1 MNIHEYQAKDIL
13 KKYGVPVL
21 RNGIART
28 PDEAQKIAQNLGSQ
42 VCVVKAQ
49 VHTGGRGK
57 AGGVKL
63 VKSPQ
68 EAEEVASKM
77 LGTDLVTH
85 QSGSLGKPVSKV
97 LVEEGCDIAKEFYVS
112 LLLDRSKAL
121 LAFMVSR
128 EGGVEIEKLAHENPE
143 KILTVHFDP
152 HFGLLKFQQAELV
165 QFLVDDK
172 NLQKKLSPLLVKLVQ
187 VFIHNDCSMLELNPL
202 VLTKAD
208 EFIALDAKISF
219 DDNALYR
226 HPEIEALRDLKQEDA
241 AEMEAKKF
249 GLNYIS
255 LDGNIACLVNG
266 AGLAMA
272 TMDIIKL
279 HGGSPANFLD
289 VGGSATTE
297 AVTEAFKIILK
308 DKKVKAILVNIFG
321 GIMKCDVV
329 ANGIVGALKNV
340 PLPVPLVVRLEGTN
354 VEIGK
359 RILDETDFDIITA
372 QGMEE
377 AAEKVTKAAKTTGT
391 ASKIKTPHRS
401 YRG

>member
-13 KKYGVPVL
+13 KKYGVSVL
-21 RNGIART
+21 KNGVATT
-28 PDEAQKIAQNLGSQ
+28 PDEAENIAKNLGSS

-49 VHTGGRGK
+49 VHAGGRGK

-68 EAEEVASKM
+68 EAQEVAAKM
-77 LGTDLVTH
+77 LGTCLVTH
-85 QSGSLGKPVSKV
+85 QSGSLGKPISKV
-97 LVEEGCDIAKEFYVS
+97 LIEEGCAIAKEFYVG
-112 LLLDRSKAL
+112 LLLDRSRAE

-128 EGGVEIEKLAHENPE
+128 EGGVEIEKLAHESPE
-143 KILTVHFDP
+143 KILTLHFDP
-152 HFGLLKFQQAELV
+152 HFGLLKFQQSELN

-172 NLQKKLSPLLVKLVQ
+172 NLQKKLIPLWGQLAK
-187 VFIHNDCSMLELNPL
+187 VFLENDCSMVELNPL
-202 VLTKAD
+202 VLTKNG

-219 DDNALYR
+219 DDNALFR
-226 HPEIEALRDLKQEDA
+226 HPEIEKLRDLVQEDA

-354 VEIGK
+354 VDIGK
-359 RILDETDFDIITA
+359 KILDEADFDIVTA

-377 AAEKVTKAAKTTGT
+377 AAEKVTKAIKSTVV
-391 ASKIKTPHRS
+391 ASKTKAPHRS

>member
-1 MNIHEYQAKDIL
+1 M
-13 KKYGVPVL
+13 
-21 RNGIART
+21 
-28 PDEAQKIAQNLGSQ
+28 
-42 VCVVKAQ
+42 
-49 VHTGGRGK
+49 
-57 AGGVKL
+57 
-63 VKSPQ
+63 
-68 EAEEVASKM
+68 
-77 LGTDLVTH
+77 
-85 QSGSLGKPVSKV
+85 
-97 LVEEGCDIAKEFYVS
+97 
-112 LLLDRSKAL
+112 
-121 LAFMVSR
+121 
-128 EGGVEIEKLAHENPE
+128 
-143 KILTVHFDP
+143 HFDP
-152 HFGLLKFQQAELV
+152 HFGLLKFQQAELAS
-165 QFLVDDK
+165 FLVEDK
-172 NLQKKLSPLLVKLVQ
+172 NLQKKLSPIFVKLVQ
-187 VFIHNDCSMLELNPL
+187 TFIAHDCSMVELNPL
-202 VLTKAD
+202 VLTKND

-226 HPEIEALRDLKQEDA
+226 HPEIEALRDMEQEDA

-354 VEIGK
+354 VDMGK
-359 RILDETDFDIITA
+359 KILDEADFDIVTA

-377 AAEKVTKAAKTTGT
+377 AAEKVTKAIKTTVV
-391 ASKIKTPHRS
+391 ASKTRPPHRS
-401 YRG
+401 CRG